1 MNLMTSA
8 SKTAVT
14 SAISSETKIVYR
26 QNGERKTIPES
37 QAIHMLDSIAQQDLP
52 RALGYYLNLSNENP
66 HAEGLLESFY
76 QTLFDMFM
84 FE

>member
-1 MNLMTSA
+1 MTSA

-52 RALGYYLNLSNENP
+52 RALGY
-66 HAEGLLESFY
+66 
-76 QTLFDMFM
+76 T
-84 FE
+84 